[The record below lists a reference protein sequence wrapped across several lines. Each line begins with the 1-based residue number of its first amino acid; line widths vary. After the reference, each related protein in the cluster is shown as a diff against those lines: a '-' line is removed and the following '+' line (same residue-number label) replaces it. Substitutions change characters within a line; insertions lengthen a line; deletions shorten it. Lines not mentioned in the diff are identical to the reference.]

1 MRVSRYVTNAIH
13 KYYPT
18 LPSEW
23 NQAVCLRAN
32 DRTKTHS
39 LSQYPLETSV
49 QRTQKPPTETL
60 SLVVRP
66 GHPAVAEQFLPL
78 RLTGHSTPK
87 IDRCESATKP
97 PWKMRQSGTDGAE
110 KKKEEKKDH
119 QAD

>member
-1 MRVSRYVTNAIH
+1 M
-13 KYYPT
+13 
-18 LPSEW
+18 
-23 NQAVCLRAN
+23 RAN